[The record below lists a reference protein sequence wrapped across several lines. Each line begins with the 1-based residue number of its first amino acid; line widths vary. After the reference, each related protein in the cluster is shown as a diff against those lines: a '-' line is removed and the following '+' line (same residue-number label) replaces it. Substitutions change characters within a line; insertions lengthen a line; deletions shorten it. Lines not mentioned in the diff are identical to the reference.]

1 MQEKVLMSNFESHFS
16 NCKIPASSSHQL
28 FEDQLLLQRK
38 AQQAFNLTSV
48 TSYDLYYLL
57 CLFLGR
63 YSCTSQGTVY
73 QIDYQKIM
81 LDKVIRLLPIG
92 SRNDPAK
99 YGGTTLNE
107 FGIRLNSLCVNDSF
121 CATGSDDGFL
131 RLWPLDFS
139 TVFLEAGQ

>member
-1 MQEKVLMSNFESHFS
+1 MNPTFQIVKS
-16 NCKIPASSSHQL
+16 
-28 FEDQLLLQRK
+28 LLLALTSCLK
-38 AQQAFNLTSV
+38 TNYYYKGKLWQAFNYNLKRV
-48 TSYDLYYLL
+48 TSYDLYYML

-92 SRNDPAK
+92 SRLDPVSK
-99 YGGTTLNE
+99 YGGTMLTE

-139 TVFLEAGQ
+139 TVFLEAG

>member
-1 MQEKVLMSNFESHFS
+1 MNPTFQIVKS
-16 NCKIPASSSHQL
+16 
-28 FEDQLLLQRK
+28 LLL
-38 AQQAFNLTSV
+38 ALTSCLKTNYYYKGKPSRLLTWQV
-48 TSYDLYYLL
+48 LHCTSYDLYYLL

-99 YGGTTLNE
+99 YGGTTLKE

-139 TVFLEAGQ
+139 TVFLEAG